1 MSVLEL
7 WQGHCWEPELMAVA
21 SHHLGSFLNQC
32 FETTG
37 MPVIHVPTLSSVP
50 SFAFVTVSGKIHLTE
65 NSTDLIF

>member
-1 MSVLEL
+1 
-7 WQGHCWEPELMAVA
+7 MAVA